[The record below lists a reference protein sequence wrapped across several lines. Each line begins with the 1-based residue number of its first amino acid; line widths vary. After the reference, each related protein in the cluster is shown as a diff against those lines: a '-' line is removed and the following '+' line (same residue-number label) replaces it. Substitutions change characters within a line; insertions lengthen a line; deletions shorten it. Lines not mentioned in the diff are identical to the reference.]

1 MTTAPIEFTTL
12 EILARGSVIASVGI
26 LLYIWQT
33 KSKTREDKRD
43 MARIL
48 RNEVRRVLDIM
59 PNRERER
66 IVSDKFD
73 RLPDSRVS
81 AGLLQTG
88 NIRFFNDYLLDE
100 LYEWY
105 SFIDDFHFEVDVD
118 ARINLVWDL
127 EHMEQKNRKYR
138 KGFVGRLT
146 RS

>member
-1 MTTAPIEFTTL
+1 MTPVPIEFTIL
-12 EILARGSVIASVGI
+12 EIFARGFVIASVGI
-26 LLYIWQT
+26 SLYVWQT
-33 KSKTREDKRD
+33 KSKTRENKRD

-66 IVSDKFD
+66 IVSDRYD
-73 RLPDSRVS
+73 RLPDSRVY

-88 NIRFFNDYLLDE
+88 NIRFFNDHLQDE

-105 SFIDDFHFEVDVD
+105 SFIDDFHFKVDVD
-118 ARINLVWDL
+118 AGINLVRDL
-127 EHMEQKNRKYR
+127 ERMEQKNRKYR
-138 KGFVGRLT
+138 KAFVGRL